1 MPNTHTTES
10 TVEELVA
17 QLKANGQAT
26 YGKKKDLQERLEKKT
41 PKKPPGRKPKGI
53 AKNVKKDKGKSVG
66 FDDEEDDDKND
77 TNDKKL
83 EWLMQLGAITKDQK
97 AALQLLTKD
106 KNTTL
111 SDPPLSGHAKRF
123 IKKCSKSV
131 LIQAVEEVDPDFKT
145 SGQSKMRL
153 AAILAKRGM
162 LTKNTKATL
171 QAILKE
177 FDPDAFDRD
186 VMKKQKDKIA
196 TGWTKDELLE
206 EINYQL
212 NHETDSEDSENDSD
226 SDSGSGSDSE

>member
-1 MPNTHTTES
+1 
-10 TVEELVA
+10 
-17 QLKANGQAT
+17 
-26 YGKKKDLQERLEKKT
+26 
-41 PKKPPGRKPKGI
+41 
-53 AKNVKKDKGKSVG
+53 
-66 FDDEEDDDKND
+66 
-77 TNDKKL
+77 
-83 EWLMQLGAITKDQK
+83 
-97 AALQLLTKD
+97 
-106 KNTTL
+106 
-111 SDPPLSGHAKRF
+111 
-123 IKKCSKSV
+123 
-131 LIQAVEEVDPDFKT
+131 VEEVDPDFKT